1 MPLKVPLARQELSIA
16 IVCLISINAWLL
28 INSSELHMVILLVRK
43 LYLGSLEPAHEYYCS
58 TVQDA
63 SVKKKKTETWFGD
76 VLPIGDKSRYYM
88 SFVIKQGHRVE
99 RTGFFE

>member
-58 TVQDA
+58 TIQDA
-63 SVKKKKTETWFGD
+63 SVKKKKKKTHRNMVRRCIANWGQ
-76 VLPIGDKSRYYM
+76 KSL
-88 SFVIKQGHRVE
+88 FVIKQGHRVE